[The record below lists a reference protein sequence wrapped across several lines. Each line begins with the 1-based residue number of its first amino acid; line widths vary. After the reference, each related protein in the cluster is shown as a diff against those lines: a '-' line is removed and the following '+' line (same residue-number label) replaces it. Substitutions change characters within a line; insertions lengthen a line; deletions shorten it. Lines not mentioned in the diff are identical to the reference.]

1 MQLNVHSCAA
11 LSFGV
16 SGLCLVSCYVYYGQL
31 TSTHGV
37 KYSHQQDMQFVDLGL
52 RSVMRCN
59 CSNPVALSFHFLA
72 ALFIWHFTIT
82 VIFPGICL

>member
-1 MQLNVHSCAA
+1 MFIPVQHCRSVSLVYVWLAA
-11 LSFGV
+11 MFK
-16 SGLCLVSCYVYYGQL
+16 YGQL